1 VYSFSTIQNLQEDLK
16 SGAVTCKILVQ
27 EAILAI
33 DQKKQLNAFLEV
45 YDKTAFQ
52 QAIV

>member
-16 SGAVTCKILVQ
+16 SGAVTCKTLVQ

-33 DQKKQLNAFLEV
+33 DQKKTTKCFFRSV
-45 YDKTAFQ
+45 
-52 QAIV
+52 